1 MTDSLRRNDAGSII
15 SFVKRENRPPA
26 NSPYGSAP
34 TRLAIPPTPSHHQG
48 EGRVDIQLAACYARS
63 EVNLGHAALFP
74 VILAFVLNAEIK
86 VGPWSGVLR
95 DGSGAAITNAV
106 LRLTAG
112 STDLSAVTD
121 QQGHFSFPAIPS
133 GAYSLAIESRGATAK
148 YGTRLQLPDT
158 QTAAILLAANG
169 TISFSA
175 AEQREGSGGERL
187 SSKEV
192 SGLPLNKRDFSQ
204 LLLLAAGT
212 MTDTNGAANF
222 TQQFAVN
229 GQRGTAA
236 VFAMDG
242 AYISDPEMG
251 GGTFTNFDVDAVE
264 EIRSSSGWMPAEI
277 GAGAAGYTDII
288 TRSGNN
294 ELHGSVFE
302 FLRNAALDARN
313 FFDRRSFVEPGRI
326 PPFVRNEFG
335 FTNGGPVVIPRVY
348 NGRNKT
354 YYFGQYQGFRQVLG
368 TTQVLSVPTAAE
380 RAGRDT
386 TAYPGDTLFVP
397 VDPAISKL
405 ISRYPLPNDAQGAF
419 GARTYATSS
428 KVKTVTD
435 QFSARIDHNLSD
447 KTKLFFRINVDNIT
461 GPTTNPSQT
470 AIDPSFAV
478 EYQDRQRNAAFSV
491 TRSPSANFTSE
502 TSASFTRTTPIFPA
516 QNHTDPA
523 LKFGDSLY
531 EPFNNPAGSVVGSY
545 GNLFQLRQ
553 NFTHIRGKHTI
564 KWGGEWRANRDTTV
578 YGISPNGEYQF
589 GGGTAYSPAEIR
601 SASGLH
607 DIHIGDPLPDSL
619 TGLLTASAFTY
630 SLAVA
635 PSMFPQGDHI
645 GDAGIHR
652 DAFNLYVQDSWKIST
667 RLLFNFGL
675 RYEMTTRIRER
686 SAQTSSLDFYT
697 QNGKPSVNL
706 LVNPAPAYR
715 WDPAGLGPRTGIEY
729 RVAKDTVVRAGAAI
743 TTILINLWQ
752 NNALTGGTPFVLYPR
767 LTAAP
772 GQPIRFGTTI
782 TPAQLPTVYTT
793 SGQPVFTTGD
803 SKQVAGNTIMDVQ
816 RFENELAA
824 LSPDHRITP
833 LNGSAISRDLV
844 NGYMGTWTMGIEQK
858 IHGVTV
864 NAAYVGTAG
873 VKLTA
878 ADSPNGFTGATPA
891 FAPYTQFDAAGQI
904 TGGFGP
910 IFLIDN
916 HAHSTYHAL
925 QVSASNNL
933 TAWGLGVQASY
944 SWSKSIDNVSGVLG
958 ATNAQDPFHT
968 SLERGPST
976 FDVTQAM
983 SFSLFQD
990 LHADRAPVLRH
1001 LGKTAMG
1008 GWQMLAIGS
1017 VNTGLPFTVLSGIQ
1031 QTGAGAGGADRPDQI
1046 GTPVLSTSRT
1056 VREDYFG
1063 LGDNSISYFRV
1074 PINLPGG
1081 TGPNEGRFGTLGRD
1095 TFRGPMFHN
1104 FDVAFIKDTP
1114 LAMRGGRERATLQFR
1129 GEFFNVFNIV
1139 NFGLPQNTLLGAG
1152 FGRITKTAGSS
1163 RQIQFSLKV
1172 IF

>member
-1 MTDSLRRNDAGSII
+1 MNAGRHAGLAL
-15 SFVKRENRPPA
+15 VLWA
-26 NSPYGSAP
+26 LVLSAQP
-34 TRLAIPPTPSHHQG
+34 K
-48 EGRVDIQLAACYARS
+48 E
-63 EVNLGHAALFP
+63 
-74 VILAFVLNAEIK
+74 
-86 VGPWSGVLR
+86 GPWSGVLR
-95 DGSGAAITNAV
+95 DESGAAIASAV

-112 STDLSAVTD
+112 STRLAATTD
-121 QQGHFSFPAIPS
+121 QEGHFSFRAIPS
-133 GAYSLAIESRGATAK
+133 GEYWLAIESRGTTTTYA
-148 YGTRLQLPDT
+148 TRLELPDSR
-158 QTAAILLAANG
+158 TAAIVLGAAG
-169 TISFSA
+169 AISFRA
-175 AEQREGSGGERL
+175 AEQREGTGGQRL
-187 SSKEV
+187 SSQEV

-242 AYISDPEMG
+242 ADISDPEMG
-251 GGTFTNFDVDAVE
+251 GGTFTNFNVDAVE

-277 GAGAAGYTDII
+277 GRGAAGYTDII
-288 TRSGNN
+288 TRSGSN

-313 FFDRRSFVEPGRI
+313 FFDRRSFASPGRI

-335 FTNGGPVVIPRVY
+335 FTNGGPVAIPGLY
-348 NGRNKT
+348 NGRNRT

-380 RAGRDT
+380 RAGKDT
-386 TAYPGDTLFVP
+386 TAYPGDTLYVP
-397 VDPAISKL
+397 VDSAIAKL
-405 ISRYPLPNDAQGAF
+405 IARYPLPNDPQGAF

-447 KTKLFFRINVDNIT
+447 KTKLFFRINADNIT

-470 AIDPSFAV
+470 ALDPSFAV
-478 EYQDRQRNAAFSV
+478 EYQDRQRNAAISV
-491 TRSPSANFTSE
+491 TRSPSPRFTSE

-516 QNHTDPA
+516 TNHTDPA

-531 EPFNNPAGSVVGSY
+531 EPFNSPAGSVTGSY
-545 GNLFQLRQ
+545 GNLFQVRQ
-553 NFTHIRGKHTI
+553 NFTHIRGRHTI
-564 KWGGEWRANRDTTV
+564 KWGGEWRGNRDTTV

-589 GGGTAYSPAEIR
+589 GGGAAYSPVEIR

-607 DIHIGDPLPDSL
+607 DIHVGDLLPDSL

-630 SLAVA
+630 NLAVA
-635 PSMFPQGDHI
+635 PPMFPQGDHI
-645 GDAGIHR
+645 GDAGIRR
-652 DAFNLYVQDSWKIST
+652 DAFNLFMQDSWKVSD
-667 RLLFNFGL
+667 RLLVNYGL

-686 SAQTSSLDFYT
+686 SAQTSTLDFHAV
-697 QNGKPSVNL
+697 NGKPAVNL
-706 LVNPAPAYR
+706 LIHPDPAYK
-715 WDPAGLGPRTGIEY
+715 WDPAGFGPRLGIEW
-729 RVAKDTVVRAGAAI
+729 RAGKDTLVRAGASI

-752 NNALTGGTPFVLYPR
+752 NNALTGGTPFVVYPR

-782 TPAQLPTVYTT
+782 TPEQLPTVYAT
-793 SGQPVFTTGD
+793 SGQAVFAAGD
-803 SKQVAGNTIMDVQ
+803 SKQVPENTIMDVQ

-833 LNGSAISRDLV
+833 LNGAAISRDLV
-844 NGYMGTWTMGIEQK
+844 NGYMGTWTVGVEQK
-858 IHGVTV
+858 IGSVTL

-873 VKLTA
+873 VRLTA
-878 ADSPNGFTGATPA
+878 AGFPNGYTGATPA
-891 FAPYTQFDAAGQI
+891 FARYTQFDPAGQI

-910 IFLIDN
+910 IFLTDN
-916 HAHSTYHAL
+916 HAHSIYHAL
-925 QVSASNNL
+925 QVSASKNL

-958 ATNAQDPFHT
+958 VSGPQDPFNT
-968 SLERGPST
+968 SLERGPSS
-976 FDVTQAM
+976 FDVTHAM

-990 LHADRAPVLRH
+990 LHADRAPLLRR
-1001 LGKTAMG
+1001 LGRKAMG

-1031 QTGAGAGGADRPDQI
+1031 QTGAGAGGADRPDQT
-1046 GTPVLSTSRT
+1046 GTPVLTTSRT

-1063 LGDNSISYFRV
+1063 LGDQNVSYFRIPIDV
-1074 PINLPGG
+1074 PSG
-1081 TGPNEGRFGTLGRD
+1081 TGPNEGRFGTLGRN

-1114 LAMRGGRERATLQFR
+1114 LAVPNGRERAALQFR
-1129 GEFFNVFNIV
+1129 AEFFNVFNLV
-1139 NFGLPQNTLLGAG
+1139 NFGLPSNTLLGAG
-1152 FGRITKTAGSS
+1152 FGRISKTAGSS
-1163 RQIQFSLKV
+1163 RQIQFSLKL